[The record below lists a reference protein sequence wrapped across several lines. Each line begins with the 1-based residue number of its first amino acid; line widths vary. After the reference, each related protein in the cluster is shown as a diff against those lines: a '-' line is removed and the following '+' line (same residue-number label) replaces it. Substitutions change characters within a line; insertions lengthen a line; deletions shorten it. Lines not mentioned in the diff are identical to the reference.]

1 MSTKNPDSVMDQ
13 QIPSDSSNLEPH
25 SDDTGAEVGA
35 LKQPLGNRG
44 WRFWTIFG
52 ALCVTTMLNAVESSV
67 TSTALP
73 FIVHELDA
81 GDLYVWF
88 VNAFFLTR

>member
-1 MSTKNPDSVMDQ
+1 METSNHATVDGYHGCDLESPTPPSMGAGTMQATKKSPV
-13 QIPSDSSNLEPH
+13 
-25 SDDTGAEVGA
+25 
-35 LKQPLGNRG
+35 KG
-44 WRFWTIFG
+44 WRFWAVFP
-52 ALCVTTMLNAVESSV
+52 ALCVTTMLAAVESSV

-88 VNAFFLTR
+88 VNAYFLTR

>member
-1 MSTKNPDSVMDQ
+1 MSTKNADSAMDRQ
-13 QIPSDSSNLEPH
+13 MPSDSSTLEPH
-25 SDDTGAEVGA
+25 SDDRVVEGEA